1 VTVQI
6 RYGKPEERVLL
17 EDLQRRASL
26 AVERYRADLLQ
37 HPEAIHL
44 PLAQLQEQR
53 VRVAEL
59 GGQITGFSALLPGP
73 VPGPAGVQQLD
84 GLFVEPQ
91 SWRRG
96 IGRALIEDAARC
108 ARAEGAAAIDVVA
121 NEDAQAFYARL
132 GFVSQGVIQTQFG
145 PGTSMRY
152 AL

>member
-6 RYGKPEERVLL
+6 RYGKSDERLLL
-17 EDLQRRASL
+17 EELQRRASL

-44 PLAQLQEQR
+44 PLAQLQKQQ
-53 VRVAEL
+53 VRVAEV
-59 GGQITGFSALLPGP
+59 GGQITGFSALIPGLP
-73 VPGPAGVQQLD
+73 GVQQLD
-84 GLFVEPQ
+84 GLFVEPE

-108 ARAEGAAAIDVVA
+108 ARAEGAAAIEVFA
-121 NEDAQAFYARL
+121 NEDAKAFYARL
-132 GFVSQGVIQTQFG
+132 GFVSLGVIQTQFG

-152 AL
+152 TL